1 MSNIATCASGVPH
14 CFLNGGPDD
23 DVKVVGGVV
32 MSSSTITIGRDGPPV
47 SASVE

>member
-1 MSNIATCASGVPH
+1 MRRGVL
-14 CFLNGGPDD
+14 CRFLKGGPED

-32 MSSSTITIGRDGPPV
+32 VSSSTMTIGRDGPPV